1 VLDLAEAGERVNV
14 EMKLVLGA
22 LVFASNVPEQVP
34 CVVGG
39 HSWFNQIDFQTGAPI
54 PGAIASTYL
63 SDSLNVGFTL
73 LYLPSPASRI
83 DLYRPVPPGQGDQRE
98 QGRDAARAIP
108 ARQAHQLARNRPV
121 DVTGGDVSAVAGP
134 ALRASQGG
142 TVRAA
147 RLWGAVGLVVAM
159 HAALLAIRPGGLT
172 ANYVAPATKT
182 MAVRMLRP
190 LAPVAEATGPSVE
203 AMAQAVPTVAPAEI
217 ATASA
222 RPGEHKPRRSAR
234 REAPVSQAATLGN
247 AATDVG
253 PTDLAGKPA
262 PDPAQL
268 GVAAAPLPAAPEYAL
283 GIRLDPGPRPLEDI
297 EPDYP
302 DAVHLRE
309 GTVVLR
315 LLISDPGHVDDVA
328 VVRAQ
333 PRGVFE
339 QAAIDAFAK
348 ARFAPGMAAGTP
360 VKSQITVE
368 VQFVPI
374 NRGARVS
381 GRTY

>member
-1 VLDLAEAGERVNV
+1 
-14 EMKLVLGA
+14 
-22 LVFASNVPEQVP
+22 
-34 CVVGG
+34 
-39 HSWFNQIDFQTGAPI
+39 
-54 PGAIASTYL
+54 
-63 SDSLNVGFTL
+63 
-73 LYLPSPASRI
+73 
-83 DLYRPVPPGQGDQRE
+83 
-98 QGRDAARAIP
+98 
-108 ARQAHQLARNRPV
+108 
-121 DVTGGDVSAVAGP
+121 VSGAVAGP
-134 ALRASQGG
+134 ALRPCPGQGD
-142 TVRAA
+142 TVRPS
-147 RLWGAVGLVVAM
+147 RLWGAVALAVAM
-159 HAALLAIRPGGLT
+159 HAAVLAIRPGGLA
-172 ANYVAPATKT
+172 ANDVAPATKT

-203 AMAQAVPTVAPAEI
+203 ATPPPVPMAAPAEKV
-217 ATASA
+217 APASA
-222 RPGEHKPRRSAR
+222 RPGEPKPRRSA
-234 REAPVSQAATLGN
+234 ATKAAGDAQAATIGS
-247 AATDVG
+247 AAKDLRQV
-253 PTDLAGKPA
+253 DLAGGPA
-262 PDPAQL
+262 TDPAQP

-283 GIRLDPGPRPLEDI
+283 GIRLDPGPRPLADI

-302 DAVHLRE
+302 DEAHLRE

-315 LLISDPGHVDDVA
+315 LLISDTGHVDDVA

>member
-1 VLDLAEAGERVNV
+1 LRLC
-14 EMKLVLGA
+14 
-22 LVFASNVPEQVP
+22 P
-34 CVVGG
+34 G
-39 HSWFNQIDFQTGAPI
+39 H
-54 PGAIASTYL
+54 
-63 SDSLNVGFTL
+63 
-73 LYLPSPASRI
+73 
-83 DLYRPVPPGQGDQRE
+83 
-98 QGRDAARAIP
+98 
-108 ARQAHQLARNRPV
+108 
-121 DVTGGDVSAVAGP
+121 
-134 ALRASQGG
+134 GG
-142 TVRAA
+142 TVKAS
-147 RLWGAVGLVVAM
+147 RLWAAVVFAVAM
-159 HAALLAIRPGGLT
+159 HAAVLAIRPGGLT
-172 ANYVAPATKT
+172 ANYLAPATKT

-190 LAPVAEATGPSVE
+190 LAPVAEAAGPSVE
-203 AMAQAVPTVAPAEI
+203 AMSQAVPMVAPAEKL

-222 RPGEHKPRRSAR
+222 SPGEHKPHRSA
-234 REAPVSQAATLGN
+234 ATKAAGDAQAATMGN
-247 AATDVG
+247 AARDVG
-253 PTDLAGKPA
+253 QPDLAGKPA
-262 PDPAQL
+262 PDPAQA

-315 LLISDPGHVDDVA
+315 LLISDTGHVDDVA
-328 VVRAQ
+328 VVRSQ

-368 VQFVPI
+368 VNFVPI
-374 NRGARVS
+374 NRGSRIS